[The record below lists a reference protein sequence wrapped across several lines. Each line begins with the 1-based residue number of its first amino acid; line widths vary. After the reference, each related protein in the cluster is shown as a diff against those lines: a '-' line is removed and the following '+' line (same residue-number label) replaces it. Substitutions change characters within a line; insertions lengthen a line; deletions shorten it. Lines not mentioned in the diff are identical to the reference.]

1 MEKGRHSRPAQWG
14 FAGLDLEI
22 DLLNEKRAV
31 TGATWTRS
39 VKF

>member
-1 MEKGRHSRPAQWG
+1 MGAAIPVRHKG